1 MFAPTLMDVLAG
13 LACKG
18 QIPHAQYLDMAQ
30 RFASLRSYGLL
41 PRGRE
46 RRAQPLTP
54 EEIANAI
61 FGLAAHAP
69 QWAGHVAL
77 ILSGLQLA
85 GGEQAFFDGVRTLR
99 DAVVQLLSSASLSS
113 AFRRLELSCSEYWT
127 NASGL
132 AVLECE
138 FAESHCTFYFVPPT
152 CLSLLEG
159 KNGSPFLDRERPPLD
174 RRIVLSGRFFDELG
188 RKISTSARV
197 IPPNPDEGWE
207 YDEEDLES
215 ARLARLGVKRGAHF
229 LNVGVDNQVT
239 WPKEATSVKFD
250 RYELILLPK
259 TKGNV
264 QSVHIDLTSNRLGL
278 TDAKSVIARFL
289 SVLSWCSDN
298 YAVTQDGWSGTPI
311 PVPVPRR
318 NLAFTTTSHWAF
330 DRDIP
335 KTEEIRRALALY
347 REARNAH
354 HNFLVGYAVVSYC
367 KVIEIGNPESSDV
380 IRWIKDNF
388 ALAQADPQFAR
399 VTKAFDAIR
408 ETTAPENYLW
418 TSCRVAVAHGSPRKG
433 EKSDPDRSEEADRL
447 SISADVFQILA
458 RIFISK
464 DLGVSH
470 SPYSGD

>member
-1 MFAPTLMDVLAG
+1 MFVPTLMDVLAD

-46 RRAQPLTP
+46 RRAQPLRP

-61 FGLAAHAP
+61 FGLAAYAP

-77 ILSGLQLA
+77 ILSRLQFA

-99 DAVVQLLSSASLSS
+99 DAVVQLLSSPSLSK

-138 FAESHCTFYFVPPT
+138 FGESHCTFYFVPPT

-159 KNGSPFLDRERPPLD
+159 KDGSAFLYERPPLD
-174 RRIVLSGRFFDELG
+174 RRMVLSDRFFDELR
-188 RKISTSARV
+188 RKISSSTSA

-207 YDEEDLES
+207 YDEEDMES
-215 ARLARLGVKRGAHF
+215 ARLAKLGVKRGAHF
-229 LNVGVDNQVT
+229 LNIGVENQVT

-259 TKGNV
+259 TKDNV
-264 QSVHIDLTSNRLGL
+264 QSVHIDLTANRLGV
-278 TDAKSVIARFL
+278 TEAKSVIARFL

-298 YAVTQDGWSGTPI
+298 YAIMQDGWSGNSR

-318 NLAFTTTSHWAF
+318 NLAFTTTSHWIF
-330 DRDIP
+330 DRKIP
-335 KTEEIRRALALY
+335 ATDEVRRALALY
-347 REARNAH
+347 REGRNAH

-380 IRWIKDNF
+380 IKWIKKNF

-399 VTKAFDAIR
+399 VAKAFDGVR
-408 ETTAPENYLW
+408 ETATPENYLW
-418 TSCRVAVAHGSPRKG
+418 TSCRVAVAHGSPRGKN
-433 EKSDPDRSEEADRL
+433 
-447 SISADVFQILA
+447 QIQTLP
-458 RIFISK
+458 RK
-464 DLGVSH
+464 LTV
-470 SPYSGD
+470 